1 MSLFIAKDQTRGNTR
16 IEWHCIQRVGKLIAS
31 CRNAILQFLKQRTC
45 QGPRSS
51 FESGVGEGGGGGGG
65 DPPLLKCSW
74 TGGVV
79 DFKDGLPGADS
90 IFFNTVTTHQAFF

>member
-1 MSLFIAKDQTRGNTR
+1 MGLAR
-16 IEWHCIQRVGKLIAS
+16 
-31 CRNAILQFLKQRTC
+31 
-45 QGPRSS
+45 
-51 FESGVGEGGGGGGG
+51 GGGGGGGRGG

>member
-31 CRNAILQFLKQRTC
+31 
-45 QGPRSS
+45 
-51 FESGVGEGGGGGGG
+51 
-65 DPPLLKCSW
+65 PPLLKCSW

>member
-16 IEWHCIQRVGKLIAS
+16 IEWHRIQRMGKLIAV

-51 FESGVGEGGGGGGG
+51 FESGVVGGGGWRSTSFEVQ
-65 DPPLLKCSW
+65 L
-74 TGGVV
+74 
-79 DFKDGLPGADS
+79 DGRGCGL
-90 IFFNTVTTHQAFF
+90 

>member
-31 CRNAILQFLKQRTC
+31 CRNAILQFLKQR
-45 QGPRSS
+45 GRAR
-51 FESGVGEGGGGGGG
+51 GGGGG

>member
-1 MSLFIAKDQTRGNTR
+1 MALHPARGKTNR
-16 IEWHCIQRVGKLIAS
+16 KLSQRHFAIFETERAS
-31 CRNAILQFLKQRTC
+31 
-45 QGPRSS
+45 
-51 FESGVGEGGGGGGG
+51 EGGGGG

>member
-1 MSLFIAKDQTRGNTR
+1 MGLARG
-16 IEWHCIQRVGKLIAS
+16 GGGGGGS
-31 CRNAILQFLKQRTC
+31 
-45 QGPRSS
+45 PP
-51 FESGVGEGGGGGGG
+51 FEGELGGGGGGGGGGG